1 MLYIRRQ
8 AQLDKEEKDENHP
21 MLMARMDEL
30 LEEASPLKN
39 ALLLMALNKEYRKLM
54 ETTVKF
60 DDECKKN
67 KCHELEIDIVR

>member
-1 MLYIRRQ
+1 MVVKMVISSDDKLT
-8 AQLDKEEKDENHP
+8 ALD
-21 MLMARMDEL
+21 
-30 LEEASPLKN
+30 
-39 ALLLMALNKEYRKLM
+39 KEYRKLM

>member
-1 MLYIRRQ
+1 MVVKMVISSD
-8 AQLDKEEKDENHP
+8 DK
-21 MLMARMDEL
+21 
-30 LEEASPLKN
+30 
-39 ALLLMALNKEYRKLM
+39 LMALNKEYRKLM